1 MAMDLKLDE
10 LKKLSPQ
17 VKALIVVVVIF
28 LIGYLY

>member
-17 VKALIVVVVIF
+17 VKALIVVMVVF